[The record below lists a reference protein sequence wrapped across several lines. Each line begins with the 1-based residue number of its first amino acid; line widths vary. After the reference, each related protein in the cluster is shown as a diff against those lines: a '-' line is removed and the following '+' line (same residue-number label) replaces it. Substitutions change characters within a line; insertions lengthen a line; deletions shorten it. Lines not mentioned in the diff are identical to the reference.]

1 MNLPPLLNQK
11 FLQRFGELIS
21 EGEAIHKAIETIPGQ
36 YDENYWSGGGHR
48 RPDRHVVNLQ
58 RFVTWR
64 TSCVTLLDQI
74 LPEHHPHR
82 KAVEGLAQISNE
94 KGKLEWGISFLKGI
108 EDDFKKGF
116 LASLGIAIESEVAAD
131 YMGQAEHL
139 LSEGQPGKY
148 DHVPAAVLSGAM
160 LEKALR
166 TLCGE
171 QQPPVPIKT
180 SNGEPKTLNP
190 LIDDLKKAGL
200 FNEAKAKQLRA
211 WAAIRNHAA
220 HGEFDQFA
228 KSDVEQ
234 MIQGINNF
242 LADYLK

>member
-1 MNLPPLLNQK
+1 MNLPPLLTQK
-11 FLQRFGELIS
+11 FLHRFGELIS
-21 EGEAIHKAIETIPGQ
+21 EGEAIHKAIQTIPGE
-36 YDENYWSGGGHR
+36 YDDSYWSGGSHR
-48 RPDRHVVNLQ
+48 RPDRHVVNWQ

-74 LPEHHPHR
+74 LPQPHAHR
-82 KAVEGLAQISNE
+82 KAVDGFAQIPND

-108 EDDFKKGF
+108 EDDFKKG
-116 LASLGIAIESEVAAD
+116 LLGSLGIAIESEVSAD
-131 YMGQAEHL
+131 YMVQAELLLPEGQA
-139 LSEGQPGKY
+139 GKY
-148 DHVPAAVLSGAM
+148 DHVPAAVLSGAV

-228 KSDVEQ
+228 KSDVQQ
-234 MIQGINNF
+234 MIQ
-242 LADYLK
+242 